1 MTGKELSGSNLD
13 IYNPMTVQYVD
24 AHPQYHGFEKYK
36 TTHDELNDDDFNDY
50 NDIITSL
57 HARAVAQKQLDTFVT
72 IEVPGDEGGGP
83 QSIDAHALVD
93 SGCTG
98 SCVDTGFVKRYN
110 IPTKPLNRA
119 YPIFNADGTSNDGG
133 TVKEYIEVTMYMGTH
148 QELIRLAV
156 TSLASSNIFLGH
168 DWLAKH
174 NPEIDWTTGAIQF
187 TRCPTECLVNARI
200 DELEELMELRMRVP
214 AKEGGHPTWTS
225 TLMSSVKKA
234 LNSSQNIVP
243 GTTSSI
249 SNPTSNPATVRSIL

>member
-1 MTGKELSGSNLD
+1 MTGEELSGSNLD

-24 AHPQYHGFEKYK
+24 AHPQYHGFEKYE

-50 NDIITSL
+50 NDIITPL

-187 TRCPTECLVNARI
+187 TRCPTECLINIRI
-200 DELEELMELRMRVP
+200 DEFEELMELRMR
-214 AKEGGHPTWTS
+214 S
-225 TLMSSVKKA
+225 T
-234 LNSSQNIVP
+234 
-243 GTTSSI
+243 
-249 SNPTSNPATVRSIL
+249 RC